1 MNHDN
6 RLRGRIALLAVG
18 LLITFGGIAAAIP
31 GGPAQAQLAPNAPS
45 IYRAVPL
52 DTPSPTPS
60 SGEPEWAIMQ
70 YVVTTHPQWTCSAIG
85 GAPGHRTL
93 GCYSGVGHSGS
104 GTVDNYGDP
113 GSASATWQQRRTQAQ
128 TIYAIFQNTGW
139 NNYPGYHGEGPRPP
153 YDFFTQED
161 YYWADVRVLGGIR
174 VDDTGY
180 HYAPDIATAIMEAA
194 TALGYLPQP
203 SPTPTAETPTATSTP
218 SPSATP
224 TGISTPAAE
233 PELAILQYVRDH
245 NFFWM
250 CFPIGGTP
258 GHRTLS
264 CYSMAGH
271 WADGTVDNYGAPEV
285 AAANWQQR
293 RSLARGYPHFT
304 DISYN
309 GYPGYDG
316 YDEVYDPTA
325 EWEDY
330 YWADV
335 RVLGAVRHDDTYY
348 RYSPEMAMLI
358 MQAAGILGYLPPP
371 SPTPTAET
379 PTATSTPSPSPTPT
393 GTSTPSATTTGTP
406 CSLQFTDVP
415 AASPFYDYIRCL
427 ACRGIVGGYPCGGP
441 GEPCPGA
448 YFRPSANVTRGQV
461 SKIVAEAAQ
470 WGDPVPSTQQTFEDV
485 APGSTFALWVERLSV
500 RGIIGGYPCGGPFE
514 PCVAPANRPYFR
526 PGNNVTRG
534 QLAKITGGAAG
545 WTETPTAQTFE
556 DVPPGSPFYL
566 PIERLT
572 ARSIITG
579 YPCGGAAEPCVAPAN
594 RPYFRPNNPATR
606 GQLSK
611 LAASAFFP
619 ACQTPN
625 RR

>member
-18 LLITFGGIAAAIP
+18 LLITLGGIATTFP

-60 SGEPEWAIMQ
+60 SGEPEWDILQ
-70 YVVTTHPQWTCSAIG
+70 YVATTHPQWTCGAIG
-85 GAPGHRTL
+85 GSPGHRTL
-93 GCYSGVGHSGS
+93 GCYTGAGHGGS

-113 GSASATWQQRRTQAQ
+113 ASASANWQQRRTQAQ
-128 TIYAIFQNTGW
+128 AAYALFQNTAW
-139 NNYPGYHGEGPRPP
+139 TNYPGYHGEGPRPP
-153 YDFFTQED
+153 YNFFTQED

-174 VDDTGY
+174 VDDTNF
-180 HYAPDIATAIMEAA
+180 HYAPDIATAIMQAA
-194 TALGYLPQP
+194 TA
-203 SPTPTAETPTATSTP
+203 
-218 SPSATP
+218 
-224 TGISTPAAE
+224 
-233 PELAILQYVRDH
+233 
-245 NFFWM
+245 
-250 CFPIGGTP
+250 
-258 GHRTLS
+258 
-264 CYSMAGH
+264 
-271 WADGTVDNYGAPEV
+271 
-285 AAANWQQR
+285 
-293 RSLARGYPHFT
+293 
-304 DISYN
+304 
-309 GYPGYDG
+309 
-316 YDEVYDPTA
+316 
-325 EWEDY
+325 
-330 YWADV
+330 
-335 RVLGAVRHDDTYY
+335 
-348 RYSPEMAMLI
+348 
-358 MQAAGILGYLPPP
+358 LGYLPPP
-371 SPTPTAET
+371 SPTPTADT
-379 PTATSTPSPSPTPT
+379 PTATTTLSPSPTPT

-415 AASPFYDYIRCL
+415 ASSPFYTYIRCL

-470 WGDPVPSTQQTFEDV
+470 WSDPVPSTQQTFEDV
-485 APGSTFALWVERLSV
+485 PPGSTFALWVERLGT

-514 PCVAPANRPYFR
+514 PCVSPANRPYFR

-534 QLAKITGGAAG
+534 QLAKITSGAAG

-579 YPCGGAAEPCVAPAN
+579 YPCGGAGEPCIAPAN
-594 RPYFRPNNPATR
+594 RPYFRPNSPATR
-606 GQLSK
+606 GQISK
-611 LAASAFFP
+611 IAAQAFFP
-619 ACQTPN
+619 ACQTPA